1 MWAAPSTSGGTSEAA
16 TSGAIL
22 DLSRECRW
30 PRPSCQDG
38 VPSAT
43 HHRLAP
49 SAETKSYLTAGE
61 HISSRSKIRPHQD
74 KARVSVWTVSRLVIP
89 GAVCFRLK
97 PARKEPISNSIF
109 PEAALRRSDNSD
121 GFTLIE
127 LMVVLMTIALLIAI
141 AIPTFLGF
149 RGGAQD
155 TAAHASLRAAAKIGY
170 LVVLEE
176 GSLPGRPALLALLP
190 SVDPSIDWIDHKDS
204 STGPRQVSIAK
215 QGQQLVLAALSE
227 TGSCYWLRVMSGST
241 VASGFVEAAATC
253 EAFDYRLTADT
264 GW

>member
-1 MWAAPSTSGGTSEAA
+1 M
-16 TSGAIL
+16 
-22 DLSRECRW
+22 
-30 PRPSCQDG
+30 
-38 VPSAT
+38 
-43 HHRLAP
+43 
-49 SAETKSYLTAGE
+49 
-61 HISSRSKIRPHQD
+61 
-74 KARVSVWTVSRLVIP
+74 SRLVFP

-97 PARKEPISNSIF
+97 PVREEPISNSIF

-149 RGGAQD
+149 RDNAQD
-155 TAAHASLRAAAKIGY
+155 TVTHASLRAAAKIGY

-190 SVDPSIDWIDHKDS
+190 TLEPSIEWLDHKDS

-227 TGSCYWLRVMSGST
+227 GGSCYWLRVVDGSE

-253 EAFDYRLTADT
+253 EAFDFRLTADT